1 MNWKHSGGEIAVSV
15 AIAFAV
21 CPVAAH
27 AENTGTRTELS
38 RIPLESDPSKE
49 VLVSI
54 TEWEPGQGMGRHSH
68 HGTEVSYFLTGAKV
82 DIGGTPAKVT
92 EGQTRERARG
102 EEHGGFKVAG
112 DKPFKMLSVHIVDK
126 GKPLTVW
133 AK

>member
-1 MNWKHSGGEIAVSV
+1 MNRKQCATRLAV
-15 AIAFAV
+15 AATFAV
-21 CPVAAH
+21 CSVVVH

-38 RIPLESDPSKE
+38 RAPLESDPSKE
-49 VLVSI
+49 VIVAT
-54 TEWEPGQGMGRHSH
+54 TEWKPGQGMGRHSH

-82 DIGGTPAKVT
+82 DIGGTPAEVT

-102 EEHGGFKVAG
+102 EEHGGFTVAG

-133 AK
+133 TK